1 MFYVPFEVSAEDTVS
16 RRTADVPNGNAHVRS
31 FVIQN
36 QSRAA
41 PRRSHLSHT
50 TAFVGI
56 EKSWTAFVVTDST
69 VNSPTATGVSLVPDA
84 HVFASPREA
93 HHVP

>member
-1 MFYVPFEVSAEDTVS
+1 M
-16 RRTADVPNGNAHVRS
+16 PNGNAHVRS
-31 FVIQN
+31 FVMQN

-69 VNSPTATGVSLVPDA
+69 TNSPTATVVSLVPGA
-84 HVFASPREA
+84 PSPSVPGSMEA
-93 HHVP
+93 GPSPSC